1 MDIMAEAETILSIIH
16 DLTGEKPGEYVPFK
30 DILFQYELKG
40 NEFFFEEKNIQY
52 LLGDCLTKEL
62 QYIEEKNTS
71 GNRKYKITPK
81 GYVHIHNLLTDITES
96 NTGFCAMWFNA
107 ELKEVWD
114 KAIKKAIEE
123 SNYRAI
129 RIDEEHFNDDI
140 NSKMIILIN
149 SCKFVIADFT
159 GNRGG
164 VYFEAG
170 YAHGLKKPVIYT
182 CEKNYFSQK
191 KPHFDIEHYNF
202 ILWNDKELDVF
213 KNTLQAR
220 IVTTVV

>member
-1 MDIMAEAETILSIIH
+1 MDIMAEAQQILLIIQ
-16 DLTGEKPGEYVPFK
+16 DLTGDKPGEYVPFK
-30 DILFQYELKG
+30 DILFQYECKG
-40 NEFFFEEKNIQY
+40 NEYFFEEKNVQY
-52 LLGDCLTKEL
+52 LLSDCLAKEL
-62 QYIEEKNTS
+62 QYVEEKNAA

-81 GYVHIHNLLTDITES
+81 GFIHIHNLLTKITES

-107 ELKEVWD
+107 ELKDVWD
-114 KAIKKAIEE
+114 NAIKKAIED
-123 SNYRAI
+123 SNYKAV

-182 CEKNYFSQK
+182 CEKSYFSQN

-202 ILWNDKELDVF
+202 ILWNPKELDIF

-220 IVTTVV
+220 ITTTVV